1 MLGLISYDL
10 DKMIIQNPLVCQSLF
25 EAYVR
30 KKKPYDDK
38 LAEALD
44 PLNDGCGLD
53 VDNE

>member
-1 MLGLISYDL
+1 MQKASFDR
-10 DKMIIQNPLVCQSLF
+10 KMKKTI

-38 LAEALD
+38 PADALD